1 MSAGDK
7 LRLGVLGSG
16 KGSNLDAIFRA
27 IRDRG
32 IHAEV
37 AVVLSD
43 VRDAGIIQIARS
55 YHVPAKYVYPGE
67 SKARIDSDSERIIL
81 NAFHQ
86 EHVDVVVLAG
96 FMRIVGPF
104 LLADYPRRIIN
115 IHPSLLPKYPGLCA
129 WEQALVAGEEVTGCT
144 VHYVDAGIDTGEIIA
159 QAEVDVMPDDTAET
173 LHARIQ
179 EAEHILYPEVIA
191 FFAEERPFGVIAA
204 PEQ

>member
-27 IRDRG
+27 IRDRE

-55 YHVPAKYVYPGE
+55 HHVPAKYVYPGE
-67 SKARIDSDSERIIL
+67 SKARIDPDSERIIL
-81 NAFHQ
+81 NALHQ
-86 EHVDVVVLAG
+86 EHVDLVVLAG

-104 LLADYPRRIIN
+104 LLVDYPRRIIN
-115 IHPSLLPKYPGLCA
+115 IHPSLLPKYPGLRA
-129 WEQALVAGEEVTGCT
+129 WEQALAAGEEVTGCT

-191 FFAEERPFGVIAA
+191 FFAEERPFDVIAA
-204 PEQ
+204 PEE